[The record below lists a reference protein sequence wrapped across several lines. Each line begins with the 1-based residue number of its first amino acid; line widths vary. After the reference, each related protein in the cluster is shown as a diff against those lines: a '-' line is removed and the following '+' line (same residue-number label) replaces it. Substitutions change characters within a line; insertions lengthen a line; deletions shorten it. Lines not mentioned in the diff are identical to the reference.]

1 MLGNVSTNSIFRGK
15 LSTFNFQLSLPSY
28 GSTGRPENG
37 KALEE
42 VVFGAGDWWR
52 WAGGG
57 VVEGGGVVK
66 FDGSSASILNAESSV
81 GQLLYATLC

>member
-1 MLGNVSTNSIFRGK
+1 MLGNVSTNSIFREK

-28 GSTGRPENG
+28 ESTGRPENG

-42 VVFGAGDWWR
+42 VVFGAGDGE
-52 WAGGG
+52 GG
-57 VVEGGGVVK
+57 GGGVVK